1 MCKKA
6 LVVSSGGSKGAYAG
20 GIIEYLMQKKNWD
33 IFVGSSTGSLIS
45 SMIACGDI
53 SHLKEHYTNISP
65 NKIYTRDPFIIKS
78 SNNGIFKFSINH
90 FNIILN
96 LIMYG
101 KKTLGNTYNLRLL
114 ISEVFTENHFN
125 FVINSDKDIIICVTN
140 LTTRSLE
147 TKSIKDFNYI
157 DFCDWIW
164 ASTCAP
170 PFMSIV
176 EKNNFEYVDG
186 GVIRAVP
193 IKEAII
199 AGATEIDA
207 IVLNEKENKYPIEKV
222 RNALHLIQMI
232 SRTMLLKNQE
242 EDLDL
247 SKLKK
252 EIKIEEDIRLNI
264 YHTHRDLTNNSLLF
278 DKQLMNQWW
287 EEGYLHAEGGNYSSF
302 IISRNHIKE
311 L

>member
-1 MCKKA
+1 MGKKA

-20 GIIEYLMQKKNWD
+20 GIIEYLIQKKNWD

-45 SMIACGDI
+45 TMIACGDI
-53 SHLKEHYTNISP
+53 LHLKEHYTNISP
-65 NKIYTRDPFIIKS
+65 DKIYTRDPFIIKS

-101 KKTLGNTYNLRLL
+101 KKTLGNTDNLRNL
-114 ISEVFTENHFN
+114 ICDVFTEDHFN
-125 FVINSDKDIIICVTN
+125 FVKNSGKDIIICVTN

-176 EKNNFEYVDG
+176 EKNNCEYVDG
-186 GVIRAVP
+186 GVIRTVP

-199 AGATEIDA
+199 AGATEIDV
-207 IVLNEKENKYPIEKV
+207 IVLNEKESKIPIEKV

-232 SRTMLLKNQE
+232 SKTMLLRIQDD
-242 EDLDL
+242 DLDL
-247 SKLKK
+247 LKLKR
-252 EIKIEEDIRLNI
+252 EIKIEDEIKLNI
-264 YHTHRDLTNNSLLF
+264 YYTHRDLTNNPLLF
-278 DKQLMNQWW
+278 DKKLMNQWW

-302 IISRNHIKE
+302 IITKTHIRE